1 LSRNPPPR
9 PYDFQ
14 HTNYAVE
21 LATIKIWISANSLK
35 PSAIDEI
42 DPPMPQDRRSG
53 YAEKS
58 FIKSTV
64 PVLHE
69 AAKELGVQL
78 VAAAD

>member
-1 LSRNPPPR
+1 
-9 PYDFQ
+9 
-14 HTNYAVE
+14 
-21 LATIKIWISANSLK
+21 
-35 PSAIDEI
+35 
-42 DPPMPQDRRSG
+42 MPQDRRSG